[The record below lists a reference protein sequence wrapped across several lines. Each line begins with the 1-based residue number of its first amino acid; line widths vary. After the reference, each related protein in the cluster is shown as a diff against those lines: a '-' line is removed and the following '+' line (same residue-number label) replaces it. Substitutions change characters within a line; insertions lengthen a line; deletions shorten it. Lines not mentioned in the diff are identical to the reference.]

1 MQTFQKDERLSVE
14 KIIEKLFSGGKIF
27 LIYPYRVVWLEHEPG
42 TKYPAQILISVSK
55 KKFKKAVDR
64 NLIKRRTREAY
75 RKNKSSFYKFLTN
88 NDKNCAFALIYISN
102 EIALY
107 KEIEQKIILILQ
119 RLQSEYEKDIR

>member
-1 MQTFQKDERLSVE
+1 MQTFKKDERLSAE
-14 KIIEKLFSGGKIF
+14 KIIDKLFSRGKSF
-27 LIYPYRVVWLEHEPG
+27 LIYPYRVVWMEHEAG

-75 RKNKSSFYKFLTN
+75 RKNKSSFYKFLN
-88 NDKNCAFALIYISN
+88 HKEKNCIFALVYTSN

>member
-1 MQTFQKDERLSVE
+1 MQTFNKDERLSAE
-14 KIIEKLFSGGKIF
+14 KIIDKLFSGGKSF
-27 LIYPYRVVWLEHEPG
+27 LIYPYRVVWMEHE
-42 TKYPAQILISVSK
+42 TNAQYPAQILISVSK

-75 RKNKSSFYKFLTN
+75 RKNKSSFYKFLN
-88 NDKNCAFALIYISN
+88 NQNKNCVFALIYTAN

-107 KEIEQKIILILQ
+107 KEIERKINLILQ